1 MANPYL
7 RVFLVGM
14 LAHASMAETTFES
27 ERVLAADT
35 TVDVAA
41 GDTLKIGVLSGKYT
55 LTKTGGGEL
64 VIYSV
69 AQPTSGGTSITL
81 EGGTLSFELH
91 DRPATAMSSAYLHL
105 DASHTNTMTFVCEN
119 GTNFVSRWDDVNG
132 GARYATHDTTSKPN
146 WRDSSHMPFLRENFQ
161 NGLPVVDLGT
171 YACAVI
177 TNINGIGEGYG
188 GALAWSAASS
198 KIREVFMVVSDTE
211 DMVGLVNRY
220 SFTSKEPLNGPFFVG
235 AASTYHFHRGR
246 VQADGHAP
254 LFYAAH
260 ASPCIKDGTN
270 VLDGIQVAYG
280 TALPAGFHTLNIQMT
295 NSVTGGT
302 FGNDRG
308 LGFGGMRYAEALVF
322 TSPLAAADRTAI
334 QSYLST
340 KWRPVPLKTLT
351 LEDGTALKVGEGV
364 RLASSSLSVTGTVS
378 LTGSGTLICPSVKEL
393 STGTV
398 TVDGVKCTGSA
409 GTDSALFFSFVDN
422 GEVTTEGD
430 VSCNGVSAGGKLVK
444 NGPGE
449 LLVRWESSIDE
460 LDVREGRFTVSPLKS
475 RFSNFHVDASDASTL
490 TTFEGEGGTNFVE
503 RWNDAVGGIEYATTA
518 DRAPFI
524 PGEGKRHPF
533 LVNGF
538 LNNLPVVDFGGYNG
552 KNYTNSVDGSNIG
565 GWGAAMDWR
574 YDVSGICKLF
584 TVASDTED
592 VYTVRKICPGAD
604 NNAVPFVGHTDSRYY
619 HFLRSQLNADG
630 TPPLIVMNNSNGYAQ
645 KYNEE
650 TRLDGTNV
658 VNKFSSY
665 PKGFHLLEM
674 SFSDQQFTDGK
685 RIRGKAFG
693 RDRSLTYGGTRIAE
707 FLVFA
712 STLSEEESARI
723 RGQLMVKWFASTNAW
738 EYRYS
743 GMSVAE
749 GAVASFPYAAVRVNG
764 TMSMKGTVDA
774 AFVRA
779 DRMAVGSA
787 SAAVTGCFDVLPGS
801 VIELDP
807 AVFGSVPLRTS
818 FRVISAGRVAVGGE
832 VVASGARLPVTA
844 SGALAE
850 RYVIHFSAGEDGI
863 YATIRPLG
871 LTVSFK

>member
-1 MANPYL
+1 
-7 RVFLVGM
+7 M

-81 EGGTLSFELH
+81 EGGTLSFALY

-105 DASHTNTMTFVCEN
+105 DASQTNTMTFVCEN
-119 GTNFVSRWDDVNG
+119 GTNFVSRWNDVNG
-132 GARYATHDTTSKPN
+132 GARYATHDDTSKPN

-171 YACAVI
+171 YACNLI

-188 GALAWSAASS
+188 GALRWSKASS
-198 KIREVFMVVSDTE
+198 AIREVFLVVSDTE
-211 DMVGLVNRY
+211 DLVGLVNRY
-220 SFTSKEPLNGPFFVG
+220 SFTSQNPLNGPFFVG
-235 AASTYHFHRGR
+235 AASSTYHFHRGR
-246 VQADGHAP
+246 VPAGGHAG
-254 LFYAAH
+254 LFYSAH
-260 ASPCIKDGTN
+260 VSPCIKNGTN
-270 VLDGIQVAYG
+270 VLDGIEVNFD

-302 FGNDRG
+302 FGNDRC
-308 LGFGGMRYAEALVF
+308 LGFGGLRYAEALVF
-322 TSPLAAADRTAI
+322 TSPLAGADRTAI

-340 KWRPVPLKTLT
+340 KWRPVPLKALT
-351 LEDGTALKVGEGV
+351 LADGTALKVGEGV
-364 RLASSSLSVTGTVS
+364 RLASSSLAVNGNVS
-378 LTGSGTLICPSVKEL
+378 LTGGGTLICPGTKQS

-398 TVDGVKCTGSA
+398 TVAGVKCTGSV
-409 GTDSALFFSFVDN
+409 GTDSSLFFSFVDD

-430 VSCNGVSAGGKLVK
+430 ASCNGVSAGGKLVK
-444 NGPGE
+444 SGPGE

-475 RFSNFHVDASDASTL
+475 RFSHFHVDASAASTL
-490 TTFEGEGGTNFVE
+490 TTFEGEGGTNFVT
-503 RWNDAVGGIEYATTA
+503 RWNDAVGGSVYATTSP
-518 DRAPFI
+518 RASFI
-524 PGEGKRHPF
+524 PGTGDRNPF

-552 KNYTNSVDGSNIG
+552 SHYTNSVDGGNIG
-565 GWGAAMDWR
+565 GWGAAMDWKPNTTAGEAI
-574 YDVSGICKLF
+574 GIRRLF

-592 VYTVRKICPGAD
+592 VYTVRKTCPGAD
-604 NNAVPFVGHTDSRYY
+604 NNAVPFIGHDLYY
-619 HFLRSQLNADG
+619 HFLRSQLQNNG
-630 TPPLIVMNNSNGYAQ
+630 NPPLILMNNKNGYAHV
-645 KYNEE
+645 YNEE

-658 VNKFSSY
+658 VDKFSNY

-674 SFSDQQFTDGK
+674 RFSDQQFADDN
-685 RIRGKAFG
+685 RIRGKTFG
-693 RDRSLTYGGTRIAE
+693 RDRSHTYGGTRIAE
-707 FLVFA
+707 CLVFT
-712 STLSEEESARI
+712 SKISEEEAARI

-743 GMSVAE
+743 GVSVAE

-807 AVFGSVPLRTS
+807 VVFGAMPMRTS

-832 VVASGARLPVTA
+832 AVASGARLPVTA

-850 RYVIHFSAGEDGI
+850 RYAIRFSAGEDGI